1 MVTKKDEIMITKVL
15 IEDYEIANETAK
27 LKNGLVSNYYFKV
40 NLLNISYVFSSTYD
54 LKKISYRHFVD
65 LDLLYLIYDNHIYLF
80 NYNSG
85 QILLTLSILDS
96 ISKCY
101 FTKKF
106 LFIICEM
113 CVYQIELK
121 SGYIYNIETTID
133 VITDAFLTEGK
144 IVLHVF
150 ESPNIELIF

>member
-1 MVTKKDEIMITKVL
+1 MITKIL
-15 IEDYEIANETAK
+15 RNNYEIANETSK

-40 NLLNISYVFSSTYD
+40 NLRNTSYVFISTYD
-54 LKKISYRHFVD
+54 LEKVSYRHIED

-80 NYNSG
+80 NCNSG

-133 VITDAFLTEGK
+133 VITDALLSEDK
-144 IVLHVF
+144 IVLQVF